1 MNDDG
6 MGRRDAARRVLAAFG
21 AAVFAPLALT
31 GCGEEDEADAVRP
44 QQDEEATPPAAPA
57 SPVATG
63 SGPQAGWVS
72 VWVGEFTEELDLD
85 GYLGEPF
92 DRDHGLEPTDQ
103 GEYVVRP
110 SPLPLAELLDGCF
123 LSDRWAP
130 PLVEE
135 ARRRGV
141 TEASCAV
148 VRLHYRHTEQ
158 TPPNSPLRFVASI
171 QWG

>member
-92 DRDHGLEPTDQ
+92 DRDHGLEPRTKESMSSDP
-103 GEYVVRP
+103 RP
-110 SPLPLAELLDGCF
+110 S
-123 LSDRWAP
+123 LSPNCSMD
-130 PLVEE
+130 
-135 ARRRGV
+135 
-141 TEASCAV
+141 ASCPTAG
-148 VRLHYRHTEQ
+148 RPR
-158 TPPNSPLRFVASI
+158 SWKRRDDAA
-171 QWG
+171 